1 MFSPEMAVIA
11 GLLANS
17 WASQPPASTTSRM
30 ISSGLC
36 SSHSPGRVGLTCGG
50 ALKLG
55 STPQALASR
64 ALAALGAVM

>member
-1 MFSPEMAVIA
+1 MFSPEIAVIA

-36 SSHSPGRVGLTCGG
+36 SSHSPGRVGLVWGG
-50 ALKLG
+50 AVKLG

>member
-1 MFSPEMAVIA
+1 MLRPEIAVIA

-17 WASQPPASTTSRM
+17 WASQPPASSTSMM

-36 SSHSPGRVGLTCGG
+36 SSHSPGRLGLTCGG
-50 ALKLG
+50 AVKLG
-55 STPQALASR
+55 STPHDLASR